1 MTKNGLASSLRA
13 VKLGASSL
21 LIASQM
27 VMVSISPSYALE
39 GGKLPLTIERMNASP
54 ALAGTSPRGLK
65 LSPDGQRV
73 TYLAGRK
80 DNQNFYDL
88 WQMDVKTGKS
98 SLLLSADKLASN
110 ELSDEEKA
118 RRERQ
123 RIYGEGIMEYFWA
136 DDSKALL
143 IPASGNLYYFSLVDN
158 RVSQLSIGE
167 GFATDARLSPKGNF
181 VSFVRD
187 QICMCSILQLKS
199 LRP

>member
-1 MTKNGLASSLRA
+1 MIKNRLTWFPACSLKVRA
-13 VKLGASSL
+13 VPL

-27 VMVSISPSYALE
+27 AMISTAMFSITPAYAME

-98 SLLLSADKLASN
+98 SLLLNAEKLASN
-110 ELSDEEKA
+110 ELSDE
-118 RRERQ
+118 Q
-123 RIYGEGIMEYFWA
+123 F
-136 DDSKALL
+136 
-143 IPASGNLYYFSLVDN
+143 
-158 RVSQLSIGE
+158 
-167 GFATDARLSPKGNF
+167 
-181 VSFVRD
+181 
-187 QICMCSILQLKS
+187 
-199 LRP
+199 

>member
-1 MTKNGLASSLRA
+1 MTKNGLTWFPVRALKVRA
-13 VKLGASSL
+13 VPL

-27 VMVSISPSYALE
+27 AMISIAMIATIPAYALE
-39 GGKLPLTIERMNASP
+39 GGKQPLTIERMNASP

-88 WQMDVKTGKS
+88 WQMDVKTGES
-98 SLLLSADKLASN
+98 SLLLNADKLATN

-136 DDSKALL
+136 DDSQALL
-143 IPASGNLYYFSLVDN
+143 IPAAGNLYYFSLADN
-158 RVSQLSIGE
+158 SVIQLPKDLPQMH
-167 GFATDARLSPKGNF
+167 AYRLRAILCLSCGIK
-181 VSFVRD
+181 
-187 QICMCSILQLKS
+187 ICMC
-199 LRP
+199 